1 MRHILTYVTSYVT
14 SYFPC
19 TCYCIKSLKLAL
31 NIETLKMP
39 KKKSKKMC
47 HDDIRGT
54 LCICCLLK
62 LKTKCPKKLDD
73 TLSSLIV
80 SKVYPEFLTHR
91 DYLPTAICTTCID
104 KVKSESEIF
113 PLVKYVELVENVK
126 VCQINVNSGEN
137 VNCICELCRLG
148 AVTALNIKVET
159 SEFLINTRNKVGR
172 PPIAKPIKVTDL
184 IPDNNKTKDE
194 KLNEIAQNASPS
206 LHQLCAIVMR
216 NQVKHLKIS
225 HRTINNL

>member
-1 MRHILTYVTSYVT
+1 MHSKAW
-14 SYFPC
+14 
-19 TCYCIKSLKLAL
+19 YCNKSLKLAL

-54 LCICCLLK
+54 VCICCLLK
-62 LKTKCPKKLDD
+62 LKTKWPKKLDD
-73 TLSSLIV
+73 NLSSLIV
-80 SKVYPEFLTHR
+80 SNVYPEFLTHR

-104 KVKSESEIF
+104 KVKSKSEIF

-148 AVTALNIKVET
+148 AVTSLNIKVET
-159 SEFLINTRNKVGR
+159 SEFLIDTRNTKKGR

-194 KLNEIAQNASPS
+194 KLHEIAQNASPS

-216 NQVKHLKIS
+216 NQVKHLEIL